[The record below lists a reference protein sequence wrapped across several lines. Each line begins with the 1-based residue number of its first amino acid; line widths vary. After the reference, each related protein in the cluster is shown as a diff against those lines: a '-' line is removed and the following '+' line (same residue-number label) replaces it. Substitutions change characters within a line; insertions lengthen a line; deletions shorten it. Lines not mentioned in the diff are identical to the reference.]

1 MIVFIRHKP
10 GQSKVYMFNVPAVLE
25 PFIHLGAH
33 VLCDTRR
40 GIQPGEVIEISY
52 ERENPVLKSIVDVVH
67 MPSISEDIHV
77 EDML

>member
-1 MIVFIRHKP
+1 MIAFVRHKP
-10 GQSKVYMFNVPAVLE
+10 GQSKTYMFNVPAALE

-40 GIQPGEVIEISY
+40 GIQPGEVIEISH
-52 ERENPVLKSIVDVVH
+52 ERENPALKSLIDVVRT
-67 MPSISEDIHV
+67 PSISEDIHV